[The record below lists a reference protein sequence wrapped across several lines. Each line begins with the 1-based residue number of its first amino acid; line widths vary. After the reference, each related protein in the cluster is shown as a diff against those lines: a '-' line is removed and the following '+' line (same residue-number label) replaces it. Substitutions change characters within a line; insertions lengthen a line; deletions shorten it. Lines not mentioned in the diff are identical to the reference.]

1 MIEIDFDKIPVW
13 WAVCTNQNCKMAE
26 ICLRQQVCK
35 QMPQDI
41 RQWTAVLPHEWK
53 DEDCKYFQ
61 KYETVMMAKGL
72 NAIYKNI
79 HQRHT
84 LAAIRSILTA
94 QIGSKGAY
102 HRYKTGE
109 RLINPAM
116 QQQIINIV
124 HHYAPEAEVEF
135 DQLFETFDFT
145 TS

>member
-1 MIEIDFDKIPVW
+1 MIEIYFDKIPVW

-26 ICLRQQVCK
+26 ICLRQQVCR
-35 QMPQDI
+35 QMPQEI

-53 DEDCKYFQ
+53 DEDCKYF
-61 KYETVMMAKGL
+61 
-72 NAIYKNI
+72 